1 MRYASNA
8 CLNRTVLLRTAYVI
22 YLYKY
27 VVVICDMTEAFKQTE
42 SVVLACLGVLLITSF
57 APIKFTGF
65 AILENDTSIISD
77 SLDSMSGNN
86 KRIVLVHGSWSDGS
100 VWSKVI
106 PILTDA
112 GYWVIAAQLP
122 LHSLENDVATVERA
136 VERIGGPTI
145 LVGHSYGGEVITN
158 AGYNNPNVTGL
169 VYIAALAPDE
179 GETGNT
185 FFEKIS
191 AEFSK
196 TYFESIANDS
206 AGFLYFNPID
216 SMNRLLKTSIRLMLI
231 FWPLYRNHS
240 INLLLQ
246 KHLVLQHGN
255 SSRLGIRYPRMIVWY
270 LQKYNE
276 FLQNEWMRLLSRL
289 TLVIC
294 RL

>member
-27 VVVICDMTEAFKQTE
+27 VLVICDMTEAFKQTE
-42 SVVLACLGVLLITSF
+42 SVVLASLGVLLITSF

-65 AILENDTSIISD
+65 ASLENDTSIISD

-86 KRIVLVHGSWSDGS
+86 KSIVLVHGSWSDGS

-112 GYWVIAAQLP
+112 GHRVIAAQLP

-136 VERIGGPTI
+136 VERIGGPAI

-185 FFEKIS
+185 FFEKIP

-206 AGFLYFNPID
+206 AGFFDLIQID

-246 KHLVLQHGN
+246 KHPVLQHGN
-255 SSRLGIRYPRMIVWY
+255 SSQLGIRYPRMIV
-270 LQKYNE
+270 
-276 FLQNEWMRLLSRL
+276 
-289 TLVIC
+289 
-294 RL
+294 